1 MEKKIIYMDN
11 AATTPVSE
19 SVFREMKPY
28 FIDNFY
34 NISSVYD
41 ATLPAKHAVYVAR
54 KQVSDAIHARSSEIF
69 FTSGGSE
76 SNNWV
81 LQSVVRMF
89 KGKVERPHII
99 TTAIEHDSVL
109 KTCQMLEADYG
120 VDVTYLEP
128 NKDGLISVSSV
139 KDAIRSNTVLIS
151 VMMANNEIGVIEPI
165 AEIGDLAKR
174 HNILFHT
181 DAVQCVG
188 HIPIDVHKMHIN
200 FLSASGHKFNGPKG
214 IGFLYASHDSVPN
227 PLLFGGSQEFGY
239 RAGTTNVPGIVGL
252 GKALHIASD
261 KINSYMKHVSAM
273 RDYMITQIQTRIPF
287 ATLNGSVA
295 CRLPNNVNFCF
306 KGFNSEDIIFYLSQ
320 NGVCVSSTSACSS
333 GLTQPSHVL
342 KAIGVSDTLS
352 QSVVRFSL
360 SEQNSFA
367 DIDFVVDLLCDIL
380 KV

>member
-1 MEKKIIYMDN
+1 METKIIYMDN

-28 FIDNFY
+28 FMDNFY
-34 NISSVYD
+34 NVSSVYD
-41 ATLPAKHAVYVAR
+41 AALPAKHAVLVAR
-54 KQVSDAIHARSSEIF
+54 KQISEVLHARPSEIF

-89 KGKVERPHII
+89 KDKVDCPHII

-109 KTCQMLEADYG
+109 KTCHKLAEDYG
-120 VDVTYLEP
+120 VDVTYVEP
-128 NKDGLISVSSV
+128 DKDGLISVSSIE
-139 KDAIRSNTVLIS
+139 DAIRSNTVLIS

-165 AEIGDLAKR
+165 AEIGALAKR

-188 HIPIDVHKMHIN
+188 HIPIDVRKMNIN

-214 IGFLYASHDSVPN
+214 IGFLYKNWNSDLSPM
-227 PLLFGGSQEFGY
+227 LFGGSQEFGY
-239 RAGTTNVPGIVGL
+239 RAGTSNVPGIVGM
-252 GKALHIASD
+252 GKALSIASG
-261 KINSYMKHVSAM
+261 KMKSYAKNVSEL
-273 RDYMITQIQTRIPF
+273 RDYMINQIQTRFPF
-287 ATLNGSVA
+287 ATLNGSA
-295 CRLPNNVNFCF
+295 DCRLPNNVSFCF
-306 KGFNSEDIIFYLSQ
+306 DGFNSEDIIFYLSQ

-342 KAIGVSDTLS
+342 KAIGVSDALS

-360 SEQNSFA
+360 SEQISFA
-367 DIDFVVDLLCDIL
+367 DIDFVVNLLCDVL
-380 KV
+380 MS